1 MTFVSPVDSVSA
13 ATRGECPSQF
23 HPIVDG
29 GEAYWRLTCSG
40 NNVTITGW
48 VKDTKADGK
57 CAYVRAEGGGR
68 TANPLAKACPKGKVT
83 HFTWT
88 VPGREINAYLYVAP

>member
-13 ATRGECPSQF
+13 ATRGRCPQQF
-23 HPIVDG
+23 HPVVNG
-29 GEAYWRLTCSG
+29 GEAAWSLSCSG
-40 NNVTITGW
+40 NKITITGW

-57 CAYVRAEGGGR
+57 CAYVKAEGGGR

-88 VPGREINAYLYVAP
+88 VPGSEINAYLYVI